1 MVYFLLSWLV
11 LTFASSNVWWWDW
24 VEMVVGL
31 SRDGIFP
38 PLLWLVLPFGTP
50 NFW

>member
-1 MVYFLLSWLV
+1 VAEDLAEKSTTICELSR
-11 LTFASSNVWWWDW
+11 

-38 PLLWLVLPFGTP
+38 PFLASP
-50 NFW
+50 NFC